1 MILNYLLRKEATQI
15 LRNSFL
21 PKLIFVYPI
30 LVICVMPWVMSME
43 VKNIKVDVVDA
54 DRSATS
60 RRLVDRIG
68 ASNYFVFNGQRQSFR
83 EAMDDIERGAADVIV
98 SVPQGYEC
106 DLVRGSHPQILLTAN
121 AANST
126 KGAMGVAY
134 LTQMVTAHVSS
145 PAGDRQLELSVLDL
159 YNRHL
164 DYKLF
169 MIPALIGILLMMLCG
184 FLPALNIVG
193 EKESGTIEQINATPV
208 SKWEF
213 ILAKLIPYWI
223 IGLLVVTLSLIL
235 AWVVYG
241 ITCQGSLFTLYLL
254 SALMAFMFS
263 GIGLCVSNYS
273 DTMQQATF
281 VMWFIVVVMLLMS
294 GMFTPVASMP
304 AWAQHLVAFNPMRYF
319 TDAIRTVFIRG
330 AGFDGVST
338 QTAILSLFTLVTNGW
353 AVYSYRKNH

>member
-1 MILNYLLRKEATQI
+1 MTLNYLLHKEAIQI

-68 ASNYFVFNGQRQSFR
+68 ASNYFVFNGQRESYR
-83 EAMDDIERGAADVIV
+83 EAMDDIERGDADVIV
-98 SVPQGYEC
+98 NIPQGYER
-106 DLVRGSHPQILLTAN
+106 DLVRGCNPQVLLSAN
-121 AANST
+121 AADAT
-126 KGAMGVAY
+126 KGAMGASY
-134 LTQMVTAHVSS
+134 LAQMVTEHVN
-145 PAGDRQLELSVLDL
+145 PQAGKMQLGLSVLDL

-169 MIPALIGILLMMLCG
+169 MIPALMGILLMMLCG

-223 IGLLVVTLSLIL
+223 IGLLVMTVSLLL
-235 AWVVYG
+235 AWLIYG
-241 ITCQGSLFTLYLL
+241 ITCQGSLLL
-254 SALMAFMFS
+254 VYFMSVLMAFVFS

-273 DTMQQATF
+273 DTMQQAML
-281 VMWFIVVVMLLMS
+281 VMWFIVVILMLMS
-294 GMFTPVASMP
+294 GLFTPVTSMP
-304 AWAQHLVAFNPMRYF
+304 AWAQQLVTVNPMHYF
-319 TDAIRTVFIRG
+319 IDAIRTVFIRG
-330 AGFDGVST
+330 AGFGGVST
-338 QTAILSLFTLVTNGW
+338 QIAILAVFALVTDGW
-353 AVYSYRKNH
+353 AILSYRKNH